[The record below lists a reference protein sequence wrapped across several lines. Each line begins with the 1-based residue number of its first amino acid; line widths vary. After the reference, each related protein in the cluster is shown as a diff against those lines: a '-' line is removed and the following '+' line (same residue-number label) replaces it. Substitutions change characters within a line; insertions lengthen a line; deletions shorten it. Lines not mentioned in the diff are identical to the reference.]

1 MSSLFRSLVDHLLP
15 RLSGQSRR
23 QFHDCLV
30 SGFQSA
36 IEQRIVSPGDLIPS
50 ERELSAGLGISRNVL
65 RRAINTLE
73 ADGFL
78 VTRHG
83 HGTSV
88 PSDHRKSTN
97 SSFGFSEEMARRG
110 FTVTTRVIRAEV
122 RFPTPTESVNLGIGP
137 ADELIDLARVRLAD
151 EEPVALEL
159 ALIPAWALP
168 NGYDAAAS
176 LYVTMEGHGTRPA
189 RLLQEIGAVAAD
201 ANIARELG
209 VSLASPMLRITRKGF
224 GADNAVVEFTTSY
237 FRNDRY
243 TWVTEVRR

>member
-1 MSSLFRSLVDHLLP
+1 MSVSLVAHLSAG
-15 RLSGQSRR
+15 LSEQSRR
-23 QFHDCLV
+23 NIHDFLVTGFHI
-30 SGFQSA
+30 A
-36 IEQRIVSPGDLIPS
+36 IERRILSPGDLIPS
-50 ERELSAGLGISRNVL
+50 ERELSAELGVSRNVL
-65 RRAINTLE
+65 RRAISTLE
-73 ADGFL
+73 GDGFL

-83 HGTSV
+83 HGTVV

-110 FTVTTRVIRAEV
+110 FTVTTRVLRAEV
-122 RFPTPTESVNLGIGP
+122 RFPTPTESINLGIGP
-137 ADELIDLARVRLAD
+137 TDELIDLARVRLAD
-151 EEPVALEL
+151 GEPVALEL

-168 NGYDAAAS
+168 TSYDATTS
-176 LYVTMEGHGTRPA
+176 LYVTMEGHGTRPV

-201 ANIARELG
+201 ADAARALG
-209 VSLASPMLRITRKGF
+209 VPLAAPMLRITRKGF